1 MLKAVNILSR
11 IIMQKKKKR
20 IIMYHHL
27 VTVYTSAGLP
37 QLRPIV
43 KSFDLDSKRW
53 ICQSGFVKVSK
64 TTAALSEFNR

>member
-1 MLKAVNILSR
+1 
-11 IIMQKKKKR
+11 
-20 IIMYHHL
+20 MYHHHHL